1 MAVTAGGTPYVESTD
16 LVANYPAT
24 SLSLANKVDTKVDYA
39 LPVNAQTGT
48 TYTFVLA
55 DGLRLTTASN
65 AAPSTYTV
73 PPQSSVVWLDNSV
86 IRLVNYGAGVVTVA
100 GGSGVTVTNA
110 ATTLAQFESVALIRT
125 GSDAWTLVPF
135 SGGVSNADFSDAAT
149 GTYSSGGFDYKYITY
164 TASGTLTVTTA
175 GFADVL
181 IVGGGA
187 GGYREAS
194 ASAAAGGGA
203 AGGHLLLTNLY
214 VPSGTTTVTIGAGGA
229 GGLGNF
235 IGLAG
240 VTSRFGE
247 NYVQGGGAGGGPA
260 GNTGAGY
267 LGGSGGGGGY
277 GAATT
282 LGGTGT
288 PGLGNN
294 GGTGTNASST
304 ATSAGGGGG
313 GAGSVGTAGAT
324 NTGGAG
330 GSGTS
335 TDLDNVATLRAG
347 GGGGGASSTV
357 GAGGTGGGGS
367 GGKTGVAAGNGTAAT
382 GGGGGGMS
390 GTSTAGN
397 GGSGTILV
405 RVKV

>member
-39 LPVNAQTGT
+39 LPVNDQTGT

-65 AAPSTYTV
+65 AAASTYTI
-73 PPQSSVVWLDNSV
+73 PPQASVVWLDNSV

-149 GTYSSGGFDYKYITY
+149 GTYTDGGFNYKYITY

-181 IVGGGA
+181 VVGGGGGGTWAGGGA
-187 GGYREAS
+187 GGCFESTNVYLS
-194 ASAAAGGGA
+194 AGTQTVVIGAGGPSTSSSPLNGITSRIGPYYGVGGGA
-203 AGGHLLLTNLY
+203 ANFSGGVPHQGSPGGSGGGAFGSGGDAVGGAGTSGQGNAGGNFTNGHNGA
-214 VPSGTTTVTIGAGGA
+214 SGGGGATAAGGNSASSAGGAGGAGLASTITGSSVTYAGGGGGGGSSTQGAGGA
-229 GGLGNF
+229 GGGGTAVVSGVANN
-235 IGLAG
+235 GLAN
-240 VTSRFGE
+240 T
-247 NYVQGGGAGGGPA
+247 GGGAGG
-260 GNTGAGY
+260 NWGY
-267 LGGSGGGGGY
+267 SG
-277 GAATT
+277 
-282 LGGTGT
+282 
-288 PGLGNN
+288 
-294 GGTGTNASST
+294 
-304 ATSAGGGGG
+304 
-313 GAGSVGTAGAT
+313 
-324 NTGGAG
+324 TGGAG
-330 GSGTS
+330 GSG
-335 TDLDNVATLRAG
+335 V
-347 GGGGGASSTV
+347 V
-357 GAGGTGGGGS
+357 
-367 GGKTGVAAGNGTAAT
+367 
-382 GGGGGGMS
+382 
-390 GTSTAGN
+390 
-397 GGSGTILV
+397 IV